1 MPASASDSSVQ
12 IPFLQEFW
20 RKTTHMIALV
30 IPGGYVLLGLN
41 ADEMLA
47 VMVPIAAL
55 MIAVDI
61 ARLRRWR
68 FWTGF
73 WEQVFGR
80 MIRPHEKRGDFTGAT
95 YILATVCVAVALF
108 DKPIAVAALSFI
120 IVGDT
125 FAALVGRRWGRHRI
139 GAKSVEGSLACLVST
154 LVVAVL
160 VPNLAWP
167 VGLIGAVCATVVEA
181 LPLGID
187 DNVSVPLLS
196 GLAMTLSLNILATS

>member
-1 MPASASDSSVQ
+1 MPASLLDDSLQ

-30 IPGGYVLLGLN
+30 IPAGYVLLGLTRS
-41 ADEMLA
+41 EMLA
-47 VMVPIAAL
+47 VMIPVAIL
-55 MIAVDI
+55 MVIVDI
-61 ARLRRWR
+61 ARLRCWS

-73 WEQVFGR
+73 WEHIFGR

-95 YILATVCVAVALF
+95 YILVTVCLTVALF
-108 DKPIAVAALSFI
+108 DKPVAVAAITFI

-139 GAKSVEGSLACLVST
+139 GAKSLEGSTACLIST
-154 LVVAVL
+154 LVVAVA

-167 VGLIGAVCATVVEA
+167 VGLIGAVSATVVEA
-181 LPLGID
+181 LPLGMD

-196 GLAMTLSLNILATS
+196 GLVMTLSYSVLPAF